1 MSYFTP
7 YIGVGG
13 LTIPTYAEILA
24 ELVQRKKEI
33 NEVDGGKLYLDSD
46 STDYQELSVF
56 ALMIYDS
63 HQAVLLSYNNR
74 SPVTAV
80 GSGLDAVVKINGL
93 ARNSPSYSTAV
104 VMVYGTPGTEIINGQ
119 ASDTNG
125 NLWNL
130 PPSVVIPSGG
140 QVASSV
146 TADELGAI
154 EASVGTITTIATPQ
168 YGWTSITNTAEAT
181 VGAPV
186 ETDSQLRE
194 RQNIST
200 AFVATTPLE
209 SLMAA
214 VWDIDG
220 VTKAKGY
227 ENDTGSVDANGVP
240 AHSICVVVQGGSTV
254 DIAEAIYRKKT
265 IGCGTYGSTTVTVS
279 DYKDNPVDIDFD
291 VATDIDIYGQI
302 TLTTTAKYTSS
313 IGQKI
318 VQAVVDYI
326 NALDIGEDV
335 YLTKVVAAAS
345 LWGDSDNSTFVIDT
359 VELGKTGDSPPYAAS
374 NIAIGFN
381 EVAACANGSLANI
394 VLVIT

>member
-1 MSYFTP
+1 MAYFTP

-24 ELVQRKKEI
+24 ELVQRKKDIYGENI
-33 NEVDGGKLYLDSD
+33 YLDAD

-56 ALMIYDS
+56 ALMIYDAL
-63 HQAVLLSYNNR
+63 QAVQLAYNNR

-104 VMVYGTPGTEIINGQ
+104 CTVYGTVGTEIINGQ

-130 PPSVVIPSGG
+130 PPSVVIPPGG
-140 QVASSV
+140 QKEDVTV
-146 TADELGAI
+146 TAVEIGAI
-154 EASVGTITTIATPQ
+154 EALIGTITTIATPQ
-168 YGWTSITNTAEAT
+168 YGWTSITNTTAAS
-181 VGAPV
+181 VGTAV

-194 RQNIST
+194 RQDIST
-200 AFVATTPLE
+200 AYVATTPLE

-214 VWDIDG
+214 VWDVDG

-240 AHSICVVVQGGSTV
+240 AHSICIVVQGGSTV

-279 DYKDNPVDIDFD
+279 DYEGNPVDINFD

-302 TLTTTAKYTSS
+302 TLTTTAKYTAA

-318 VQAVVDYI
+318 IQAVVDYI
-326 NALDIGEDV
+326 DGLDIGEDV
-335 YLTKVVAAAS
+335 YLTKVIAAAS
-345 LWGDSDNSTFVIDT
+345 LWGDPDNATFVIDS
-359 VELGKTGDSPPYAAS
+359 VELGTDGDSPPYAAS
-374 NIAIGFN
+374 NIAIDFN
-381 EVAACANGSLANI
+381 EVAACANGSPANI
-394 VLVIT
+394 TLVIT